1 MEKLAGYVE
10 HIIYRNAD
18 NGYTVLNLVSGE
30 EEITCVGIF
39 SAIAEGENIEA
50 SGDYTDH
57 PTYGKQFKVESFEE
71 KAPED
76 EEAIERYLGSGA
88 IRGIG
93 LALAAD
99 SKKPEES
106 VPFLSEAL
114 MSCVASLVNTV
125 IGYVNVYYSQ
135 QNYAGMQEITQ
146 WGIGTLSGLKDGDT
160 PCFLDK
166 VNGMLLVCLAYA
178 QLQEDKNNTPAV
190 REAIGTGLRCGAEQP
205 CKRAALCT
213 GSCSDWR
220 L

>member
-93 LALAAD
+93 LRWQRGLCAD
-99 SKKPEES
+99 SRRI
-106 VPFLSEAL
+106 PFGLSRR
-114 MSCVASLVNTV
+114 SR
-125 IGYVNVYYSQ
+125 
-135 QNYAGMQEITQ
+135 
-146 WGIGTLSGLKDGDT
+146 SG
-160 PCFLDK
+160 
-166 VNGMLLVCLAYA
+166 
-178 QLQEDKNNTPAV
+178 
-190 REAIGTGLRCGAEQP
+190 
-205 CKRAALCT
+205 
-213 GSCSDWR
+213 WR
-220 L
+220 K